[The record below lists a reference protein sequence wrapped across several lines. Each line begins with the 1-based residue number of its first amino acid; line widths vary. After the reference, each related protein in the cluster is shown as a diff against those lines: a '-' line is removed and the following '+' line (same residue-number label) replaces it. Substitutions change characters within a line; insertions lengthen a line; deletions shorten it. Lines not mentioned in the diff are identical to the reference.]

1 MVHTGGPGPCA
12 VRTLRRRS
20 AVPGRPGGRTRRP
33 AFILA
38 RMKTLRYAGAAL
50 VLIALVLL
58 AACGN
63 KGDLV
68 MPDKQPPP
76 DVAPEAE

>member
-1 MVHTGGPGPCA
+1 
-12 VRTLRRRS
+12 
-20 AVPGRPGGRTRRP
+20 
-33 AFILA
+33 
-38 RMKTLRYAGAAL
+38 MKTLRYAGAAL

-68 MPDKQPPP
+68 MPDQPPPP
-76 DVAPEAE
+76 DVAPETE

>member
-1 MVHTGGPGPCA
+1 MRGARAAGA
-12 VRTLRRRS
+12 E
-20 AVPGRPGGRTRRP
+20 
-33 AFILA
+33 FILGP
-38 RMKTLRYAGAAL
+38 MKTLRYAGAAL

-68 MPDKQPPP
+68 MPDQPPPP
-76 DVAPEAE
+76 DVAPETE

>member
-1 MVHTGGPGPCA
+1 
-12 VRTLRRRS
+12 
-20 AVPGRPGGRTRRP
+20 
-33 AFILA
+33 
-38 RMKTLRYAGAAL
+38 MKTLLRTTLAL
-50 VLIALVLL
+50 FLLSL

>member
-1 MVHTGGPGPCA
+1 VGA
-12 VRTLRRRS
+12 
-20 AVPGRPGGRTRRP
+20 GGRAREGK
-33 AFILA
+33 FILGP
-38 RMKTLRYAGAAL
+38 MKTLRFAGAAL
-50 VLIALVLL
+50 VLIVLVLV

-76 DVAPEAE
+76 DSAPGK

>member
-1 MVHTGGPGPCA
+1 
-12 VRTLRRRS
+12 
-20 AVPGRPGGRTRRP
+20 
-33 AFILA
+33 
-38 RMKTLRYAGAAL
+38 MKTLRYAGAAF

-63 KGDLV
+63 KGNLV

-76 DVAPEAE
+76 DVAPESK

>member
-1 MVHTGGPGPCA
+1 
-12 VRTLRRRS
+12 
-20 AVPGRPGGRTRRP
+20 
-33 AFILA
+33 
-38 RMKTLRYAGAAL
+38 MKTLRYAGAAL

-68 MPDKQPPP
+68 MPDKPA
-76 DVAPEAE
+76 DAEPAAGR